1 MEVARS
7 WEEGVREFFNGG
19 FQFGKRKSPQDQLH
33 KSVNVLSTPEL
44 YT

>member
-7 WEEGVREFFNGG
+7 WEEGGREFLNGG
-19 FQFGKRKSPQDQLH
+19 LQFGKRTSPRDRLH
-33 KSVNVLSTPEL
+33 KSVNVLSSPEL